1 MSELVT
7 ALATGLALAVAIEG
21 MLYALFPNA
30 MKSFISQALRQ
41 SSVNLRRAGL
51 VAAVAG
57 VGAVWLLR
65 Y

>member
-1 MSELVT
+1 MSELAA

-30 MKSFISQALRQ
+30 MKSFIAQALRQ
-41 SSVNLRRAGL
+41 PSPNLRRAGL

-65 Y
+65 N